1 MRHIAFL
8 KPASLK
14 RASIVVAVVSLGS
27 SFVPSTFAQSGFTFT
42 PIVKR
47 HDPSPDGRTFFD
59 CDKCTGYIPNVRGFN
74 NRGDLVV
81 RTETQYYCDDGAF
94 LISGESKTIVSHG
107 CYPTP
112 WGGLNFDEG
121 SVNEDGQ
128 VVFTASTLENNEFDK
143 LLLFLYSDG
152 ELTRIV
158 GDADATPAATTF
170 SRASLVQPGINN
182 KGDLVFEG
190 FSQDGQGREGADIY
204 LYSNCEF
211 RSLVT
216 SGAPS
221 PVGGVFSF
229 VRLTSS
235 PQMNTKGEVLFYSS
249 VLDSPNFAND
259 GLFIVTADG
268 IKKIVSGGDTLPTD
282 RKVEYPAGSLNDK
295 GEVAF
300 SSNTNNIYTEGE
312 GGIYLYS
319 SGQIQKV
326 MLVGEPTPIRGKFA
340 PFRKADAIYPGP
352 RLNSNSTMAFKA
364 AVEDGN
370 SPVGIF
376 LASPRAIIKVVAVG
390 DLIDGEKIAGIDTFA
405 LNDLGQ
411 IAFFALDEHNKTLG
425 VFKAAPVAPLI
436 ESLKL
441 KHRRGAL
448 ELRVTG
454 NAMITNDTVIEIDG
468 VALTDIDYP
477 TDSREDGGFTTRVVS
492 RDPRLEQLIPSG
504 QSVQV
509 TVFNSL
515 TNLRSA
521 SKTLTR

>member
-1 MRHIAFL
+1 MRRTSF
-8 KPASLK
+8 SK
-14 RASIVVAVVSLGS
+14 RATIVVAAVLFGS
-27 SFVPSTFAQSGFTFT
+27 PFVPSTLAQSGFTFT

-59 CDKCTGYIPNVRGFN
+59 CDQCAGEIPSNSAFN
-74 NRGDLVV
+74 NRGDLVI
-81 RTETQYYCDDGAF
+81 RTSTQDYCDLAGF
-94 LISGESKTIVSHG
+94 LISGENRITLSAG
-107 CYPTP
+107 CRQTP
-112 WGGLNFDEG
+112 WGELQFNDA
-121 SVNEDGQ
+121 SINDKGQ
-128 VVFTASTLENNEFDK
+128 VVFTAYSYVDNQFNK

-152 ELTRIV
+152 ELTRV
-158 GDADATPAATTF
+158 VSDGDATPAATTF

-190 FSQDGQGREGADIY
+190 FSLDGQGIEGADIY
-204 LYSNCEF
+204 LYSNGDF
-211 RSLVT
+211 RSILA

-229 VRLTSS
+229 VRLISS
-235 PQMNTKGEVLFYSS
+235 PRMNTKGEVLFYSS

-340 PFRKADAIYPGP
+340 PFSKADEFYPAP
-352 RLNSNSTMAFKA
+352 RLNNNSAIAFKA
-364 AVEDGN
+364 AVKNGN

-390 DLIDGEKIAGIDTFA
+390 DLINGEKIARIDTFA

-411 IAFFALDEHNKTLG
+411 IAFFALDKHNKTLG

-454 NAMITNDTVIEIDG
+454 NAMITNDTVIEING
-468 VALTDIDYP
+468 VALSAIDYP
-477 TDSREDGGFTTRVVS
+477 SDFWEDGGFTTRVVS
-492 RDPRLEQLIPSG
+492 RDGQLEQLIPSG
-504 QSVQV
+504 QTVRV
-509 TVFNSL
+509 TVYNSL

-521 SKTLTR
+521 SLTFTR